1 MPQEMSEESRHGQ
14 SQSQRAIGSLTDE
27 SCNDGFGPELVAI
40 ASSRPPETWYNLP
53 MILSIQGRIDG
64 IRRELREAS

>member
-1 MPQEMSEESRHGQ
+1 MSEESRHGQSAGQ

-27 SCNDGFGPELVAI
+27 SCNDGFGPDFVAI
-40 ASSRPPETWYNLP
+40 VLSRPPETWYNLP